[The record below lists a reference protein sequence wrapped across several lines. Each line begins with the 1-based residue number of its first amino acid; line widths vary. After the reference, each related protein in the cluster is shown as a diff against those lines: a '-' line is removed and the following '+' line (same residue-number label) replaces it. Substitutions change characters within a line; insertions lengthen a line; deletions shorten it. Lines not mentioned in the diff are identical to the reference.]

1 MKSTK
6 APVDAI
12 DAYLLRVK
20 ERLWGMP
27 SAQVSEILAELLSH
41 ILDSVGTPNAA
52 ASPNAVE
59 NTIEKLGPPEVLAEV
74 WTENLMTQAETSR
87 SPWLVMRTLF
97 RLAIESAW
105 AFAACLVSLTGYLVA
120 IGFFVCAVAKPFYPD
135 RDGLWW
141 DARSHTLVGLAF
153 IWPGPSDRELLG
165 WWIIP
170 LGLFTFLFFFFATT
184 RFARW
189 NIGRIKRSH
198 RAALEPEAAFTRS
211 GAAS

>member
-6 APVDAI
+6 APIDTI

-20 ERLWGMP
+20 EKLWGMP
-27 SAQVSEILAELLSH
+27 SAQVSEILAELRSH

-52 ASPNAVE
+52 GSPNAVE
-59 NTIEKLGPPEVLAEV
+59 DTIERLGPPEALAEI

-87 SPWLVMRTLF
+87 SPWRVMRTLF
-97 RLAIESAW
+97 RLAIKSAW
-105 AFAACLVSLTGYLVA
+105 AFGACLVSLTGYLAA

-135 RDGLWW
+135 RVGLWW

-170 LGLFTFLFFFFATT
+170 LGLFIFVFLFFSTT

-198 RAALEPEAAFTRS
+198 RAPLGPKGALTGSEAAS
-211 GAAS
+211 